1 MGKYVAPECD
11 SSFRGGG
18 ERRPEKVS
26 RRKKKILF
34 GGCWDE
40 SQLTH

>member
-26 RRKKKILF
+26 RRKKKFCLAVV
-34 GGCWDE
+34 GM
-40 SQLTH
+40 SRN